1 MRPKP
6 CPLANESIA
15 GESACAVVSG
25 TSNPVQLT
33 LLVPQ
38 ARRKLTMQRRAQG
51 RWQLAEDEVA
61 EEVPIALEYNGVS
74 HAVMLATPADL
85 EDFAL
90 GFSLTEDIVADR
102 SQVRGIEVVPGPL
115 GIAVQ
120 IEIGSAAFAALKD
133 RRRSLAGR
141 TGCGLC
147 GTESLPQAVRMP
159 LPLDNTATFNP
170 EAVHR
175 ALHTLA
181 ARQPLHARTG
191 ATHAAAWCAA
201 DGDVALVREDVG
213 RHNALDKLVGAL
225 AAAGTDPGTGFVV
238 VTSRASY
245 EMAGKTVRCGA
256 SLLAAVSGVTGLAVD
271 LAEACGL
278 TLVGFAR
285 DESLNIYA
293 HPERLAEQPAS
304 QVSAILANKL

>member
-1 MRPKP
+1 V
-6 CPLANESIA
+6 
-15 GESACAVVSG
+15 CAVVSG
-25 TSNPVQLT
+25 VTESVAVATAMPGTS
-33 LLVPQ
+33 
-38 ARRKLTMQRRAQG
+38 RKLTMQRRVKG
-51 RWQLAEDEVA
+51 RWQFADDEVA

-90 GFSLTEDIVADR
+90 GFSLTEDIVTDR
-102 SQVRGIEVVPGPL
+102 SQVRGIELVPGPL
-115 GIAVQ
+115 GITVQ
-120 IEIGSAAFAALKD
+120 IEIGSAAFATLKD

-159 LPLDNTATFNP
+159 ALLDNSATFDP
-170 EAVHR
+170 DAVHR
-175 ALHTLA
+175 GLRTLA
-181 ARQPLHARTG
+181 TRQPLHARTG
-191 ATHAAAWCAA
+191 ATHAAAWCTA
-201 DGDVALVREDVG
+201 DGDVVLVREDVG

-225 AAAGTDPGTGFVV
+225 ASADIDAGTGFVV

-256 SLLAAVSGVTGLAVD
+256 TLLAAVSGVTGLAVD

-278 TLVGFAR
+278 TLIGFAR
-285 DESLNIYA
+285 GESLNLYA
-293 HPERLAEQPAS
+293 HPERLAAQPGDS
-304 QVSAILANKL
+304 VSGLLANKL